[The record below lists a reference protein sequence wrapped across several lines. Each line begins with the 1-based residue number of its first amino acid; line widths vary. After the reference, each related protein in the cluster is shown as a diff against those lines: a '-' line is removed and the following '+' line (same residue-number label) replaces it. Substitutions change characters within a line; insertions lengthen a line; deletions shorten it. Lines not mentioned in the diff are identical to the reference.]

1 MRVTEQS
8 DSAACPQGRLR
19 GARPEH
25 SKRLIARLLR
35 GYLHD
40 QIGRLA
46 VGFVCMGLVAV
57 TTAAFTQLIKP
68 IVDEIFLH
76 QDSDLLLPIA
86 GFTLAVFA
94 VKGLASYG
102 EAVLMNKVGLSIVA
116 ALQKQLYGRL
126 VGADLA
132 FYNETAP
139 GSLISRFIND
149 VTLLR
154 TAVTQSVTGVGKDLL
169 TAAALV
175 AVMFYE
181 DWLLASIAFFAFP
194 LAIFPIVRI
203 GRRMRKV
210 SRRSQTEVGRL
221 SSLLDETFQG
231 IRHVKAYGMER
242 YEEARAGAAIDEVY
256 RLNLKAEQTR
266 NLLHPIMEMLGG
278 LAIVAVLLY
287 GGYTVIDGDRT
298 PGSFFAFIFALLLAY
313 EPVKRLA
320 RLNSKLQEGLAA
332 AERIFDILDR
342 QPEIRDRNEAKPL
355 RLDQG
360 AIAFRDV
367 SFGYHPGQSAL
378 ADLSLEIP
386 GGSRVALVG
395 SSGAGKS
402 TILNLIPRFY
412 DPDSGQ
418 VLIDGQNIRDVQLA
432 SLRKNIAL
440 VSQEIVLFD
449 DTVGMNIAYGSPDA
463 TPEQITAAAAAAG
476 ATDFIEA
483 LPDGYDTLIGP
494 RGAKLSG
501 GQRQR
506 IAIARALL
514 KNAPILLLDEAT
526 SALDS
531 ETERAVQEALESL
544 MKGRTTLVIAHRLST
559 VIGADQIVVLDAGRV
574 VERGHHEALL
584 AKGGSYAQLYRA
596 QFAEASGNSDRS

>member
-1 MRVTEQS
+1 MTEQS

-94 VKGLASYG
+94 IKGLASYG

-378 ADLSLEIP
+378 TDLSLEIP